1 MIFKIDTEAK
11 QIEVPK
17 KITDSLKRLNKE
29 KRNLGGVEETIF
41 SHYGILDY
49 EIVSKIKTSTSSNT
63 GDRSSKSDLDKFME
77 TKKSECPE
85 LYQEY
90 IEKREAV
97 VRYTKNNVPIKTDL
111 FTLRSWVRSNFNEF

>member
-1 MIFKIDTEAK
+1 MIFKIDTEAR
-11 QIEVPK
+11 QVEVPK
-17 KITDSLKRLNKE
+17 RITDSLKRINKE
-29 KRNLGGVEETIF
+29 NHKLGNKEENIF
-41 SHYGILDY
+41 TYYGILDY
-49 EIVSKIKTSTSSNT
+49 EVVSKLKPTTKTTT
-63 GDRSSKSDLDKFME
+63 GDRRTKADLDKFME